1 MTLIGKTSHSL
12 FFNGISDSV
21 VCPSHE
27 FASTGIKTTI
37 GGDEVRS
44 SRPVLG
50 ERSEEGS
57 SSSSTAMVSSFSVEA
72 WIRPDCGGVI
82 ASKEGMFKLSVG
94 SVGAPAPAVFSVTTR
109 TKTGDVRVF
118 TARSAQTISDSYS
131 GIIYPTAGQSFIE
144 NNTELSKG
152 GRELLHV
159 VGMFNERRV
168 SIFVNGQ
175 IVASNNISTGSMC
188 MLTNSDLYLGG
199 KGGEFRGYIEGVHL
213 RLGVDEDSVIPAPI
227 VRQSSTVGLWRFE
240 EPVEVEDT
248 EFYIKSGV
256 NAGDTV
262 LTLDTTQVQEL
273 YELIS
278 GESITMPSS
287 YTVPS
292 LGNYQVGVTTHS
304 DGAKKVE
311 IAHTSINLLINPT
324 GTDIKTGK
332 PNSKAPERVRLK
344 SISSSGSIT
353 VESIHL
359 DFDVSTDT
367 GSRGVLHD
375 RTAFDNTS
383 NLAHDSLIVIL
394 RSDLLLDPGTGRP
407 MQPPGLGSQAIDR
420 NGMTVID
427 ESGNG
432 FHGFLHS
439 RTMSINKS
447 GNPYTVSNANWTID
461 TKFQVG
467 HSGRHKFSHCSGH
480 PYLRMLPRASKER
493 VTQTVDGLSDSIYAV
508 FDGQSIN
515 LPEQVPINSQI
526 SLLKSN
532 SLLDGTRVI
541 TTGVISQIKRN
552 GLSTL
557 DPDRDEIIS
566 IGGSG
571 FNITPFL
578 LKSHATSGVEAT
590 DDVYNLHLAP
600 EIESRVAILQTGDTD
615 FPYVEIHYNA
625 IDLTG
630 GTIGANG
637 PALLVSKTVPSGG
650 SVINTK
656 RVADRINTLL
666 GSGTMTLHAPGGIIH
681 VKASRVAEMD
691 TLFKDHNLAGDN
703 TGGRQYEVELDL
715 SMTPP
720 NYTPQ
725 VATDPPNSPPI
736 GVDSSHAND
745 SSHPSVYHHLVLRDN
760 GAAAKSIPDDSD
772 DFRLTAKTGNKGP
785 TNQSTHA
792 FEMFDVIDNY
802 SDNKGVN
809 IIVHPTDRSR
819 NLQLSKFTNDI
830 NDPSLFSLEFLMSR
844 GRVSSFRSERTER
857 GLILTM
863 QGRGLMDDVA
873 AMASEYIGEGSPD
886 SIIVKESRPD
896 APVVTV
902 TLGGPGQGAVET
914 TPTWDK
920 SPLTRLGWN
929 TRRDGG
935 ARVTDSSSTSL
946 TVTPLNNNSDALA
959 SWGTYMF
966 PVRGRIH
973 LENGASAEYYDTT
986 ATAFTIKSG
995 DQSGTGRFINGDGS
1009 EQDTFA
1015 NWLTANSVVKGQTNV
1030 LLDPLFDEASVVSD
1044 GTTINDRLFQSIGSV
1059 AHDYQLGTQYA
1070 STRALVEIPVF
1081 GNQFFDDP
1089 RNGVFPGPDNSMK
1102 IHLDPTLTAHSW
1114 APNPVGRRAM
1124 GISPAD
1130 RDVLGPYHK
1139 RWIENTTKS
1148 AVVVTKMD
1156 CASSGYK
1163 IYFDDLSKSFPAFE
1177 EAISSFRDITGVQK
1191 AGTNAGVAEVANT
1204 IMHRRIYTPE
1214 GEWAIVESNS
1224 GSEYVTVNNPLST
1237 GTSEHFWKNFSE
1249 GGIVSNI
1256 VSGSY
1261 GEPLRGDPALES
1273 TENEFRRPY
1282 YYDRANVQ
1290 TQGGNIDYGLRQYV
1304 SAVEFKEGPT
1314 ANPHAK
1320 KIESGAATF
1329 EIISWSSPNAGYI
1342 SDNLPSFT
1350 GSSWTDTTMEAIN
1363 QDDEILLFTHHTDG
1377 DKIVVS
1383 SGTPAVG
1390 DIYTLKRLKFS
1401 QNNLGITTTNYF
1413 DIHDGYGVGEQS
1425 WKNTL
1430 NKTWNNP
1437 YAPGG
1442 LRHGDTVWMNMHYTN
1457 PHAIEGLFCKSRGVL
1472 NEFLVWNGFNG
1483 GRGEL
1488 GTQARDSIPLENF
1501 LIGNTC
1507 METAQNFVQHVN
1519 KTVELNWLELGYSA
1533 SEVPVVA
1540 YLDPYL
1546 AKEGH
1551 ARVLLYDV
1559 AHDREFIAFHDIHMQ
1574 VQTGQATPKV
1584 NGLDIANGFYSQDKH
1599 RNNSSQTSGGAAI
1612 IEQSDFIEGAYAH
1625 KSSPYMEVT
1634 TSGQTH
1640 NAYGMNDATI
1650 FYGSSFLGSTGRTE
1664 NSTVRTEDLTY
1675 GVNYT
1680 EKRHQLET
1688 ATTNRSTFFDTPDGT
1703 RAIPAFLCL
1712 KGNRANT
1719 LDLTTHSESR
1729 LQHLPQWKDMDFV
1742 RRLTLDLGEI
1752 GQADG
1757 VSNTESAVREMVR
1770 RVNQAAALQGR
1781 SVGGSTHDP
1790 ATFWDDTAFNG
1801 DKGSHMGYLRAHFG
1815 RAVKDLDGNDGYTIV
1830 IHSTV
1835 PGASGR
1841 NFCAWLDNSKGQ
1853 AEYRPQFL
1861 VGHGGRFRSFWAM
1874 PMEGEDENMHP
1885 APMPITKNGRPF
1897 APITTLR
1904 QMVPPDDEDEEFINN
1919 LADYEGTNTRRNS
1932 EMATGRGANTVY
1944 QESFESQGD
1953 ANRMVEGLRTG
1964 TRARARINFGG
1975 LVASGV
1981 PGWAPD
1987 AGSMGFGILNKG
1999 GRFDKIYNDDSNTT
2013 YSTYVT
2019 TDEQSKDEVGKGELY
2034 GFRFTDHRDKDHTIR
2049 LVYREKGQSFANNNT
2064 VLPPGL
2070 ENEIIISFDDRDIGK
2085 GGFTVGKHMKGSTYP
2100 VTIDAGEDSVGDD
2113 ITTSVTWRGNSWN
2126 GIKAPSAGYPVSTAS
2141 VSGSN
2146 LSITLSNIWYT
2157 DASTATSLDYLG
2169 LLGFP
2174 EEGLFIYTDNHSS
2187 SQTTKVFRYTSRSHK
2202 SAASDANGT
2211 MSTHSFYGVTGGTLD
2226 TSNMS
2231 AEYATISPMLNWT
2244 TIVTDELIAAAVEYA
2259 MGVDPN
2265 TASEFDCSKLYGPD
2279 GRTYKEWMGDAATTA
2294 IQIHTL
2300 NDKKKV
2306 TPLGDLFSV
2315 SREIDLGL
2323 YAGNAETYLTSTQVD
2338 DGVVVDTGYLPKTL
2352 LNITSKFRGE
2362 NANTVSPTF
2371 IKSNGDSLSTS
2382 DWKKHLR
2389 GEKFTA
2395 YAGDHITPCI
2405 NNVIVKVTSV
2415 SGTTITVTPWQLLTP
2430 YDPAIAALDN
2440 YFSELYTL
2448 YDPNGKWA
2456 TYQLVP
2462 AGNNDSGG
2470 KLELV
2475 NKHSDFSIAQ
2485 NNHLSTWGPEKDP
2498 RAREFAG
2505 HRLTGNTYGEPLT
2518 YFRGAH
2524 DSPDHSVPLY
2534 FGGGFSGVV
2543 MDIND
2548 GTQNDYTEFYSHPY
2562 ASGPTGCAGLQNVG
2576 ENMGAHAILDT
2587 TAMLA
2592 MFPGTPFLNQHRGE
2606 SQPPFTNADAL
2617 LAPDMNVKSGSGSN
2631 LAGNTTQLVGYDNDS
2646 DKATR
2651 YKDDGS
2657 DVDNQT
2663 TITHPTPIVL
2673 RFAHPYA
2680 RYTDAASG
2688 CADEVAYIV
2697 FGPGQSVPKN
2707 IQMYASSGVKEPTA
2721 LKTVSA
2727 KFTHVYHND
2736 LGGISLRGSGTEP
2749 GKYHPNEMSK
2759 GWKNSGTYTDRAGL
2773 FKPYLPPTMSWQ
2785 RSAEYPYGVL
2795 RNWEPA
2801 CGTPSE
2807 WLNTEFDSSSA
2818 SLITN
2823 HWASSKATASLTI
2836 AHPMFTQTTADA
2848 LYYHWHM
2855 DGGYPAGGNWMDNA
2869 IAKNPTHPTTG
2880 NRLPDNQEHSINSED
2895 ITLGLNAS
2903 MFRVGALALEDYD
2916 RGLTENTTGDGT
2928 TRDVFVVDATRV
2940 QNSEELATI
2949 ISAAINSY
2957 PGEGNLKAMGGT
2969 FLPSFQDAIRQDR
2982 YAWINV
2988 GMVKDSGYSNGTTL
3002 TTDERLPK
3010 YLPEKGW
3017 LRVSKTGTGVFY
3029 GRYTAHDDDASGEG
3043 TFTIGTNWRSGGAR
3057 LESPTIGSGTTAGN
3071 HDAAAID
3078 DSWTIY
3084 VWSKTGNLRWSN
3096 GAPEALHTADA
3107 STSNWDTNVFHH
3119 LAATQV
3125 HFNGFVDAI
3134 DRTRPVGAVGW
3145 HGERYSYLNSLKVAK
3160 TTTGHGISA
3169 GLGAWHPL
3177 LGFNPYGSAM
3187 GVHALNGATAAYAQ
3201 AGATA
3206 SFTQDSTG
3214 LNSGLHPRHYVVVSN
3229 EAELPI
3235 IAKADRDGLLLCGD
3249 MLDKRWAA
3257 SSKTGGTVIASHN
3270 ARHNND
3276 RFAAYA
3282 HGGPHVDAQFAKDF
3296 AAPSSSNG
3304 EWAANIPTAGELYPM
3319 ESCLFPTGDLF
3330 YDRLENPGVA
3340 HYPQED
3346 PINHNDIGSNTLAA
3360 QSAVLAAPYSFW
3372 KGKSAARN
3380 FFTNHVVWKRMDGGN
3395 LCMPASNARGLG
3407 AVPWV
3412 WRKVGNSYVKFGET
3426 IYGNTRFS
3434 FETTN
3439 AAVFPTVQ
3447 AQELAHPQLAEKYPV
3462 EIGAALSIPNE
3473 EIQFEAITVVDD
3485 SGQEHKIEGG
3495 SPLGTVIRDFSRVGG
3510 RDIQGPALSGSGN
3523 EPNLSINLPDPNTI
3537 PGNILVRSG
3546 FDKVQAYQH
3555 ETMGAGGLQ
3564 RPDLPDAVVSSNFD
3578 STNENPSTNPF
3589 WENEGWERVDNS
3601 ETSEVGTGFPY
3612 SKSGSMD
3619 DKAPLQTSYE
3629 PHDRAL
3635 YFHLTKMGWGY
3646 TEREPLG
3653 IVSATTNGVTTNT
3666 MTHNPLTFVSVSG
3679 SVLTASGTITAPIWQ
3694 AEQTPDGRSFLT
3706 VNGHVVS
3713 FTGVSGST
3721 FTGCKFTPG
3730 FTATNG
3736 NMMKPSFYVPAG
3748 STRHFAARRL
3758 RDHAEVSGES
3768 PDKAPIDWVGVDVD
3782 ASPATAIRDDR
3793 LTPMPIPRMGH
3804 HYVTPTMAVM
3814 PGHLSHPLYQRVYNL
3829 NRAYQGATTSI
3840 EQAQWY
3846 TSVENSLIGLDNG
3859 SLLEEE
3865 GVGVNA
3871 LMWFSSPSSPHPPS
3885 DIHGGAFTLMVETK
3899 VRYDG
3904 YGILAFDAENNS
3916 GDHRLKLEAGTN
3928 YSTHWNFPDPL
3939 ETGAYQIIIQ
3949 PNLFAQQLMGFS
3961 TNYDFGA
3968 DSSTQYPL
3976 LTDQQVATVIALQW
3990 NGTTYDFVLAEALK
4004 ADVRGCEVYLNEV
4017 ILDIDPSPNQQF
4029 TSLPTLALYNP
4040 LGVNE
4045 STSPAWSRKSLPYYP
4060 GMFQLASPGYTLT
4073 VPWWSPAYTTASGT
4087 LTNGVFAGVNTD
4099 TQGNSYNWRNTEQ
4112 YHPNHYYHFSRT
4124 GYGSV
4129 GAQSVMTG
4137 YPTHYLNPYLH
4148 SYESLNPS
4156 CVIKYA
4162 DDGNDQ
4168 ILVDNNNLFPE
4179 VSFVYDDC
4187 MLTVIDPDGGT
4198 YEANYGYRGQA
4209 SGEENATTNR
4219 FYQVNGSTQFWAACI
4234 EGRRL
4239 TLTGTT
4245 RKPGEVYTDKLSSVA
4260 AHHIQD
4266 LRAGTGDT
4274 GTSHLPDAYLSM
4286 WHYNLGRPMT
4296 YYSDNRASA
4305 TAAAVDKKPYNHL
4318 PEHYETVHYHD
4329 FGYVASD
4336 GPFDFRGYGWDDDG
4350 ANIVTPNSMGTGSG
4364 DWFPQARTA
4373 NSLYYHYGAFWPGG
4387 SRFGAQASRMDLWG
4401 TAGPGWGRFWDSDHI
4416 IQEQSTAT
4424 QFRYDSAS
4432 GITDSISSVNHK
4444 RNAAF
4449 GFRFCVR
4456 GPFNRPRAALWS
4468 AQGFDDTYDNEHAG
4482 YRFGPYVQN
4491 DAVTAAI
4498 YTPATNANTSTAG
4511 TESIASGY
4519 SGIIERLTNAS
4530 ALIGSDL
4537 KGQQVKY
4544 SHGRRM
4550 CRPFGCAV
4558 RNIVNDPY
4566 AIRHHQGDYVAGAAS
4581 ADTDITNRRRDLA
4594 TALAHYMTDWW
4605 GNTTGEDVRRL
4616 PVRGFGIRPAW
4627 DPEDA
4632 YRATDRTRNAQV
4644 FAAPSGHGKAR
4655 VTLDLFDP
4663 ATAKRVGDRGDGR
4676 GVRWPTVFNED
4687 VLQEVDTIMDATGL
4701 VLSSNTAEPPLGNGY
4716 TRARNDDLQLNEV
4729 PRGISRRLD
4738 VHADDGLLKPEA
4750 MAGSNVEKAANDLLP
4765 ASEVLQEPIS
4775 RIAPRIGLDTLTIG
4789 ESTGGIANTHVAL
4802 GTEAHSLHTDRV
4814 AGRRYT
4820 LSGGIR
4826 TNDAYSKPL
4835 ADYDLS
4841 SLSFVQKDGPSGSSN
4856 VPHFVQVM
4864 RLNYTHGLWP
4874 LGGNLIMDLRN
4885 YTEPVDD
4892 ENWGTHF
4899 QGRNNYWSAN
4909 PYETT
4914 SHNADTTRTNN
4925 SDYSIKFLL
4934 RPVRV
4939 LDHRHLEIFRDRFTN
4954 ALSATAAG
4962 RYGVFTYDTPNAR
4975 ATTGGFFLRG
4985 TNPAPDN
4992 PPYPPAYH
5000 FLNDTVVDNTIS
5012 TETKDYRLPI
5022 SVGPIIPGTEASGFT
5037 NSLKQTVARITVAD
5051 NTLQHLRADASRR
5064 GDFTVQPRYTQSLYP
5079 GTNLNKSDH
5088 SGESSH
5094 TDNEVDG

>member
-1 MTLIGKTSHSL
+1 
-12 FFNGISDSV
+12 
-21 VCPSHE
+21 
-27 FASTGIKTTI
+27 
-37 GGDEVRS
+37 
-44 SRPVLG
+44 
-50 ERSEEGS
+50 
-57 SSSSTAMVSSFSVEA
+57 
-72 WIRPDCGGVI
+72 
-82 ASKEGMFKLSVG
+82 MFKLSVG

-109 TKTGDVRVF
+109 TKAGDVRVF
-118 TARSAQTISDSYS
+118 TARSAQTINNSYS
-131 GIIYPTAGQSFIE
+131 GIIYPTAGQSFIA

-159 VGMFNERRV
+159 VGMFNEKRV
-168 SIFVNGQ
+168 SIFINGQ
-175 IVASNNISTGSMC
+175 IVASNKISSGSMC
-188 MLTNSDLYLGG
+188 TPTNSDLYLGG
-199 KGGEFRGYIEGVHL
+199 KGGEFRGYIEGVHF
-213 RLGVDEDSVIPAPI
+213 RLGVDEDSVIPAPM

-240 EPVEVEDT
+240 EPVEVDDT
-248 EFYIKSGV
+248 EFYIKSSA
-256 NAGDTV
+256 NAGDTA
-262 LTLDTTQVQEL
+262 LTLDTTQVQSL
-273 YELIS
+273 YEIIS
-278 GESITMPSS
+278 GKSTPMPST

-292 LGNYQVGVTTHS
+292 LGDYQVGVTTHS
-304 DGAKKVE
+304 DGAKKVK
-311 IAHTSINLLINPT
+311 IAHTSVNLLINPT

-332 PNSKAPERVRLK
+332 PNSKPPERVRLK
-344 SISSSGSIT
+344 SISSTGSIT

-359 DFDVSTDT
+359 DFDMSTDT
-367 GSRGVLHD
+367 GSRGILHG
-375 RTAFDNTS
+375 RTAFDATN

-394 RSDLLLDPGTGRP
+394 RSDLLLDPGSGSP
-407 MQPPGLGSQAIDR
+407 LQPPGLGSQAIDR
-420 NGMTVID
+420 NGMTIID

-439 RTMSINKS
+439 RNMSINES
-447 GNPYTVSNANWTID
+447 GNPYSISNANWAID
-461 TKFQVG
+461 SKFQTG

-480 PYLRMLPRASKER
+480 PYLRILPRASKER
-493 VTQTVDGLSDSIYAV
+493 VTQTVDGLADSIYAV

-515 LPEQVPINSQI
+515 LPEQIPINSQI

-532 SLLDGTRVI
+532 TLLDGVRVI
-541 TTGVISQIKRN
+541 TTGTVAQIKRN
-552 GLSTL
+552 GLGTL

-590 DDVYNLHLAP
+590 DDIYNLHLAP
-600 EIESRVAILQTGDTD
+600 ETESRVAILQTGDDD

-637 PALLVSKTVPSGG
+637 PALLVNKTVPSGG
-650 SVINTK
+650 SVINSK

-681 VKASRVAEMD
+681 VKASSVAEMGNM
-691 TLFKDHNLAGDN
+691 LKDHNLSGDN

-736 GVDSSHAND
+736 GVNSSHSND
-745 SSHPSVYHHLVLRDN
+745 ASHPSVYHHLILRDN
-760 GAAAKSIPDDSD
+760 GAAAKSIPVGAD

-802 SDNKGVN
+802 SDNKGVY
-809 IIVHPTDRSR
+809 IIAHPTDRSR
-819 NLQLSKFTNDI
+819 NLQLSKFTNDTD
-830 NDPSLFSLEFLMSR
+830 DPSLFTLEFLMSR
-844 GRVSSFRSERTER
+844 GRVSSFSSERNER

-863 QGRGLMDDVA
+863 QGRGLMDDIA
-873 AMASEYIGEGSPD
+873 SMASEYIGEGSPD

-935 ARVTDSSSTSL
+935 ARVTASTSTSL
-946 TVTPLNNNSDALA
+946 TVAPLNNNSDALA

-986 ATAFTIKSG
+986 ATAFTVKSG
-995 DQSGTGRFINGDGS
+995 DQSGTGRFINSDGS

-1015 NWLTANSVVKGQTNV
+1015 NWLTTNSVVKGQTNV
-1030 LLDPLFDEASVVSD
+1030 LLDPLFDEASIVSD

-1081 GNQFFDDP
+1081 SNQFFDDP
-1089 RNGVFPGPDNSMK
+1089 RNGIFPGPDNSMK

-1114 APNPVGRRAM
+1114 APNPVGRRSKARA
-1124 GISPAD
+1124 PAD

-1139 RWIENTTKS
+1139 RWVEDTTKG
-1148 AVVVTKMD
+1148 AVIITEIDKDNDKVYVKN
-1156 CASSGYK
+1156 
-1163 IYFDDLSKSFPAFE
+1163 LSQAFPTFGE
-1177 EAISSFRDITGVQK
+1177 QISSFRNITGIQNSASGGAIV
-1191 AGTNAGVAEVANT
+1191 TNYT
-1204 IMHRRIYTPE
+1204 KMFRRIYTPDN
-1214 GEWAIVESNS
+1214 EWAYIDNVVGQSMEV
-1224 GSEYVTVNNPLST
+1224 GSHSQN
-1237 GTSEHFWKNFSE
+1237 FWERVSE
-1249 GGIVSNI
+1249 GAIISMTP
-1256 VSGSY
+1256 Y
-1261 GEPLRGDPALES
+1261 LTFTGEPIRGDPTLDSA
-1273 TENEFRRPY
+1273 ENEFRRPY

-1304 SAVEFKEGPT
+1304 SAVEFKEGPS

-1320 KIESGAATF
+1320 KIESGCATF
-1329 EIISWSSPNAGYI
+1329 EIISQDGSSGNWFYI
-1342 SDNLPSFT
+1342 GDNVPSLT
-1350 GSSWTDTTMEAIN
+1350 GSEWDDVSIEAIN
-1363 QDDEILLFTHHTDG
+1363 QDDEILLFTHHADG
-1377 DKIVVS
+1377 DKIDVD
-1383 SGTPAVG
+1383 SGTPAAG
-1390 DIYTLKRLKFS
+1390 DIYTVKRLKFS
-1401 QNNLGITTTNYF
+1401 DGTYTHYY
-1413 DIHDGYGVGEQS
+1413 DIYDGYIGELNADQVIS
-1425 WKNTL
+1425 WQNIL
-1430 NKTWNNP
+1430 NKTWSNP

-1472 NEFLVWNGFNG
+1472 NEFMVWDGFNG

-1488 GTQARDSIPLENF
+1488 ASQARDSIPLENF

-1533 SEVPVVA
+1533 SEIPVVA

-1574 VQTGQATPKV
+1574 VQTGQTTPRV
-1584 NGLDIANGFYSQDKH
+1584 NGLDVANGFYSQN
-1599 RNNSSQTSGGAAI
+1599 RYNNRTATKD
-1612 IEQSDFIEGAYAH
+1612 QSDFIEGAYCH
-1625 KSSPYMEVT
+1625 RSSPYMEVT
-1634 TSGQTH
+1634 TSGQNH
-1640 NAYGMNDATI
+1640 NANGMNDAYI
-1650 FYGSSFLGSTGRTE
+1650 SYGASFLGSTGRAD
-1664 NSTVRTEDLTY
+1664 NSTVVTDDVSF
-1675 GVNYT
+1675 VNNYARV
-1680 EKRHQLET
+1680 RHRLET
-1688 ATTNRSTFFDTPDGT
+1688 TGAYISTFFDTPDGT

-1712 KGNRANT
+1712 KGNRANS
-1719 LDLTTHSESR
+1719 LDLTQHSESR

-1752 GQADG
+1752 GQANG
-1757 VSNTESAVREMVR
+1757 VSDVESAVREMVR

-1781 SVGGSTHDP
+1781 SAGSSTHDP
-1790 ATFWDDTAFNG
+1790 ASFWDDTAFNG

-1830 IHSTV
+1830 IHSTI

-1841 NFCAWLDNSKGQ
+1841 NFCAWLDNSKAQ
-1853 AEYRPQFL
+1853 AEYKPQFL

-1919 LADYEGTNTRRNS
+1919 LADYDGTNTRKNS
-1932 EMATGRGANTVY
+1932 EMATGRCANTLY
-1944 QESFESQGD
+1944 GESFESQGD

-1987 AGSMGFGILNKG
+1987 AGSMGFGVLNKG
-1999 GRFDKIYNDDSNTT
+1999 GRFDNIYNDDSTTT

-2019 TDEQSKDEVGKGELY
+2019 ADEQSKDEVGKGELY
-2034 GFRFTDHRDKDHTIR
+2034 GFRFTDHRGKDHTIR
-2049 LVYREKGQSFANNNT
+2049 LIYRKKGQPFANNNT
-2064 VLPPGL
+2064 VLPPSL
-2070 ENEIIISFDDRDIGK
+2070 ENEIIISFDDSDVSK
-2085 GGFTVGKHMKGSTYP
+2085 GGFTIGKHMKGSTYP
-2100 VTIDAGEDSVGDD
+2100 ISLDCGSTTTTSD
-2113 ITTSVTWRGNSWN
+2113 ITSSLTWRGNSWN
-2126 GIKAPSAGYPVSTAS
+2126 GIRVPANGYPVDSIS
-2141 VSGSN
+2141 MSGAAM
-2146 LSITLSNIWYT
+2146 SITIQ
-2157 DASTATSLDYLG
+2157 DAFHLDAADATSQDYLG

-2174 EEGLFIYTDNHSS
+2174 DEGLFIYTDNKSGGQSS
-2187 SQTTKVFRYTSRSHK
+2187 KVFRYTSRTSR
-2202 SAASDANGT
+2202 SAASDNNGT
-2211 MSTHSFYGVTGGTLD
+2211 NSTHIFYGVSGGTPD
-2226 TSNMS
+2226 TTNMGTG
-2231 AEYATISPMLNWT
+2231 TISPMLNWT

-2265 TASEFDCSKLYGPD
+2265 KSRKFDCSTMYAPD

-2294 IQIHTL
+2294 IQVHTL

-2306 TPLGDLFSV
+2306 TPLRDLFSV
-2315 SREIDLGL
+2315 SRDIDLGL
-2323 YAGNAETYLTSTQVD
+2323 YAGNADTYLSSTQIE
-2338 DGVVVDTGYLPKTL
+2338 DGVVVDTGYLPRTL
-2352 LNITSKFRGE
+2352 LNITANFRGE
-2362 NANTVSPTF
+2362 NANTATPVLV
-2371 IKSNGDSLSTS
+2371 KSDGSAVSTS
-2382 DWKKHLR
+2382 EWQKHLR

-2395 YAGDHITPCI
+2395 YAGDHITPCV
-2405 NNVIVKVTSV
+2405 NNPIVRVTSGSV
-2415 SGTTITVTPWQLLTP
+2415 LNFYVFPWQLWAP
-2430 YDPAIAALDN
+2430 YDPSAN
-2440 YFSELYTL
+2440 GNFFSEPFTV
-2448 YDPNGKWA
+2448 YDGSGDWA
-2456 TYQLVP
+2456 TVKLKVSGGTGGRFDVVSKHDNFGSVDMTNDYLSLWTGERARLF
-2462 AGNNDSGG
+2462 AGNR
-2470 KLELV
+2470 V
-2475 NKHSDFSIAQ
+2475 A
-2485 NNHLSTWGPEKDP
+2485 
-2498 RAREFAG
+2498 
-2505 HRLTGNTYGEPLT
+2505 GNTYGEPIT

-2617 LAPDMNVKSGSGSN
+2617 LAPDMNVQSGSTKV
-2631 LAGNTTQLVGYDNDS
+2631 GNTNQMMGFADENA
-2646 DKATR
+2646 KAAV
-2651 YKDDGS
+2651 YKDGTDS
-2657 DVDNQT
+2657 IDNQT
-2663 TITHPTPIVL
+2663 AVTHPTPIVL

-2680 RYTDAASG
+2680 RYTDATSG
-2688 CADEVAYIV
+2688 CADEVAYVV
-2697 FGPGQSVPKN
+2697 FGPGQSVPKHFKG
-2707 IQMYASSGVKEPTA
+2707 YPTPGVGQTRKEPAASQTVGSKYTHA
-2721 LKTVSA
+2721 YGTTLKQSA
-2727 KFTHVYHND
+2727 
-2736 LGGISLRGSGTEP
+2736 TEP

-2759 GWKNSGTYTDRAGL
+2759 GYLDSTPNPSVYAHRSGTYR
-2773 FKPYLPPTMSWQ
+2773 PYLPAPMSWQ
-2785 RSAEYPYGVL
+2785 NRAAAGGATPYNAL

-2801 CGTPSE
+2801 YGTPSG
-2807 WLNTEFDSSSA
+2807 LIGGEFTATSA
-2818 SLITN
+2818 SLISN
-2823 HWASSKATASLTI
+2823 HWTNSNNHSGTAGQI
-2836 AHPMFTQTTADA
+2836 AHPMFGAGGTGTDSFQ
-2848 LYYHWHM
+2848 YNWHM

-2869 IAKNPTHPTTG
+2869 VVKNPTHPTTG
-2880 NRLPDNQEHSINSED
+2880 NRLPDSHTASFNGQD

-2903 MFRVGALALEDYD
+2903 MFRVGALALEGYD
-2916 RGLTENTTGDGT
+2916 LNLTENTTGDGT

-2982 YAWINV
+2982 YSWVNV
-2988 GMVKDSGYSNGTTL
+2988 GTVRDDSLTPPGYSNGTTL
-3002 TTDERLPK
+3002 LAGNLLPK
-3010 YLPEKGW
+3010 HLPEKGW
-3017 LRVSKTGTGVFY
+3017 MRIVDPDTEVFY
-3029 GRYTAHDDDASGEG
+3029 GRYTEYNDGEG
-3043 TFTIGTNWRSGGAR
+3043 GLGYGSFTIGENWRSGAAR
-3057 LESPTIGSGTTAGN
+3057 LESPTVALGANASN
-3071 HDAAAID
+3071 HDASGIGNGH
-3078 DSWTIY
+3078 TIY
-3084 VWSKTGNLRWSN
+3084 IWAKTGNLRWSN
-3096 GAPEALHTADA
+3096 GAPEALHSA
-3107 STSNWDTNVFHH
+3107 SAAGASDDWTHVYHH

-3160 TTTGHGISA
+3160 TSSGHGISA

-3187 GVHALNGATAAYAQ
+3187 GVHALNGATAAYTQ
-3201 AGATA
+3201 TGATA

-3257 SSKTGGTVIASHN
+3257 SNKTGGTVIASHS

-3282 HGGPHVDAQFAKDF
+3282 HGGPHVDAQYAKDF
-3296 AAPSSSNG
+3296 APPASNSNG
-3304 EWAANIPTAGELYPM
+3304 EWASNPPVAGEMYPM

-3330 YDRLENPGVA
+3330 FDRIENPGVA

-3346 PINHNDIGSNTLAA
+3346 PINHNDIGSSALAA
-3360 QSAVLAAPYSFW
+3360 QSAVLADPYAFW

-3380 FFTNHVVWKRMDGGN
+3380 FSTNHVVWKRMGGGN
-3395 LCMPASNARGLG
+3395 LCLPAPNARGLG

-3412 WRKVGNSYVKFGET
+3412 WRKVGSSYVKFGET

-3434 FETTN
+3434 FESTN

-3473 EIQFEAITVVDD
+3473 EVQFEAIIVIDD

-3495 SPLGTVIRDFSRVGG
+3495 SPLGTVIRDFSRVGE
-3510 RDIQGPALSGSGN
+3510 RDIEGPALAGSGN
-3523 EPNLSINLPDPNTI
+3523 EPNLSINLPNPNTI

-3555 ETMGAGGLQ
+3555 ETMGTGGLQ
-3564 RPDLPDAVVSSNFD
+3564 RPDLPDAVVSGNFD

-3589 WENEGWERVDNS
+3589 WENEGWERVDNI

-3612 SKSGSMD
+3612 SKSGGMD
-3619 DKAPLQTSYE
+3619 NQAPLQTSYE

-3653 IVSATTNGVTTNT
+3653 IVSTTTSGVTTSD

-3679 SVLTASGTITAPIWQ
+3679 SVLTASGTVTATIWE
-3694 AEQTPDGRSFLT
+3694 ADQTADGRSFLT

-3713 FTGVSGST
+3713 FTGVNGST

-3730 FTATNG
+3730 FSATNG
-3736 NMMKPSFYVPAG
+3736 DTMKPSFYVPAG
-3748 STRHFAARRL
+3748 STRHFASRRL

-3768 PDKAPIDWVGVDVD
+3768 PDKAPIDWVGVGVSE
-3782 ASPATAIRDDR
+3782 SPAKAIRDDR
-3793 LTPMPIPRMGH
+3793 LTPMPVPRMGH
-3804 HYVTPTMAVM
+3804 HYVMPTMAVM

-3829 NRAYQGATTSI
+3829 NRAYQSATTSI
-3840 EQAQWY
+3840 EQKQKY
-3846 TSVENSLIGLDNG
+3846 TSVVESLTANDDGD
-3859 SLLEEE
+3859 LLEQE

-3904 YGILAFDAENNS
+3904 YGILAFDDENNS
-3916 GDHRLKLEAGTN
+3916 GNHRLKLEAGTN

-3949 PNLFAQQLMGFS
+3949 PNLFAQQLMGFN

-3968 DSSTQYPL
+3968 DTGTQYPL

-3990 NGTTYDFVLAEALK
+3990 NGATYDFVLAEALK

-4017 ILDIDPSPNQQF
+4017 MLDIDPSPNQQF
-4029 TSLPTLALYNP
+4029 TSLPTLGLYNP

-4045 STSPAWSRKSLPYYP
+4045 STSPVWSRKSLPYYP

-4073 VPWWSPAYTTASGT
+4073 VPWWSPSYTTAGGT
-4087 LTNGVFAGVNTD
+4087 LTSGVFAGASSGAAGD
-4099 TQGNSYNWRNTEQ
+4099 SLNWRNVEH
-4112 YHPNHYYHFSRT
+4112 YHPDQYYHFCRT

-4148 SYESLNPS
+4148 SYESLNPT
-4156 CVIKYA
+4156 CKVKYTQTSGNSLSIS
-4162 DDGNDQ
+4162 DGQ

-4179 VSFVYDDC
+4179 VSKRYNDC
-4187 MLTVIDPDGGT
+4187 KLSVGG
-4198 YEANYGYRGQA
+4198 YEASYEHRGQA
-4209 SGEENATTNR
+4209 SGLENTTTNR
-4219 FYQVNGSTQFWAACI
+4219 FYGVNGSQQFWDACTENAI
-4234 EGRRL
+4234 I

-4245 RKPGEVYTDKLSSVA
+4245 RKSGEVYTNKLSSIA

-4266 LRAGTGDT
+4266 LRTGSGDT
-4274 GTSHLPDAYLSM
+4274 GTGHLPDAYLSM

-4296 YYSDNRASA
+4296 YYSDSRASM
-4305 TAAAVDKKPYNHL
+4305 TAAAIDKAPYNHL

-4329 FGYVASD
+4329 FGYVISD
-4336 GPFDFRGYGWDDDG
+4336 GPFDFRGYGWDLPGDNIEDADD
-4350 ANIVTPNSMGTGSG
+4350 MGDGT
-4364 DWFPQARTA
+4364 DWMPQARTA
-4373 NSLYYHYGAFWPGG
+4373 NSLKYHYGAFWPGG

-4416 IQEQSTAT
+4416 IQGQNATEFSYESASTQTDNIKAAEYDTASATLVAGAATVTVSSTAGLVVGLSILPVSGSGGWGTLPKIVSIDSAT
-4424 QFRYDSAS
+4424 QF
-4432 GITDSISSVNHK
+4432 TVNVNHALSGAVTFDYGYKTK

-4449 GFRFCVR
+4449 GHRFCIR

-4468 AQGFDDTYDNEHAG
+4468 TQGFDDNYDNEHAG

-4491 DAVTAAI
+4491 DAVTADI
-4498 YTPATNANTSTAG
+4498 FTPSTSANTSTETDLSTSA
-4511 TESIASGY
+4511 GY
-4519 SGIIERLTNAS
+4519 SGVIERLTNAS

-4566 AIRHHQGDYVAGAAS
+4566 AIRHHQGDYVAGVAS

-4632 YRATDRTRNAQV
+4632 YSEADRDINSDQN
-4644 FAAPSGHGKAR
+4644 FAVPVGHGFAHA
-4655 VTLDLFDP
+4655 DISFFDP

-4750 MAGSNVEKAANDLLP
+4750 MAGSNVEKATNDLLP
-4765 ASEVLQEPIS
+4765 ASEALQEPVS
-4775 RIAPRIGLDTLTIG
+4775 RIAPRIGLDALTVG
-4789 ESTGGIANTHVAL
+4789 ENTGDIVNTHIAL

-4814 AGRRYT
+4814 VGRRYIVA
-4820 LSGGIR
+4820 GGID
-4826 TNDAYSKPL
+4826 TDDSNKVVGDFDLTELHFSSYKP
-4835 ADYDLS
+4835 
-4841 SLSFVQKDGPSGSSN
+4841 
-4856 VPHFVQVM
+4856 VM
-4864 RLNYTHGLWP
+4864 RLNYTHGIWP
-4874 LGGNLIMDLRN
+4874 MGGTLILDLEN
-4885 YTEPVDD
+4885 YMEPVSDLG
-4892 ENWGTHF
+4892 WGAPLS
-4899 QGRNNYWSAN
+4899 QPADRGSN
-4909 PYETT
+4909 PYQ
-4914 SHNADTTRTNN
+4914 SGDHNSLSYRTNPT
-4925 SDYSIKFLL
+4925 DKLIRFLL
-4934 RPVRV
+4934 RPVRI
-4939 LDHRHLEIFRDRFTN
+4939 LDHRHVEVFRDKTN
-4954 ALSATAAG
+4954 ALSGTAG
-4962 RYGVFTYDTPNAR
+4962 GKYGLFTYSTPSAR
-4975 ATTGGFFLRG
+4975 ATTSSRFLRSS
-4985 TNPAPDN
+4985 NPAVDN
-4992 PPYPPAYH
+4992 PPYAPAY
-5000 FLNDTVVDNTIS
+5000 FFASGGAYTATS
-5012 TETKDYRLPI
+5012 
-5022 SVGPIIPGTEASGFT
+5022 SAGPKIPGTEASGFT
-5037 NSLKQTVARITVAD
+5037 NSLKQTVARISISD
-5051 NTLQHLRADASRR
+5051 NTLQHLRADANRR